1 MNENIFHPLIPVF
14 DDTTEYRHVSSDFVE
29 TVFVGDREVLKID
42 SEGIACLTAEGFS
55 DTSHLLRTSHLKQ
68 LEIYSMIQR
77 LPKMIVLSL

>member
-42 SEGIACLTAEGFS
+42 SEGIINNFSEG
-55 DTSHLLRTSHLKQ
+55 DTSVFRKYFSNGNKSQ
-68 LEIYSMIQR
+68 GFC
-77 LPKMIVLSL
+77 